1 MGFGGSGGS
10 GSVAGSSDV
19 ALNSPANQEVLTYDS
34 AVSKWKNASGVTPDG
49 TITTAKI
56 VDNAVTN
63 VKLSSAV
70 QTSLGKAD
78 SALQTAPVT
87 SVASKTGAV
96 SLVKA
101 DVGLGNVDNT
111 ADTAKPVSTATQT
124 ALNGKANTAH
134 THDGADITTGTIGT
148 ARLPAA
154 TDTTVGVVELAT
166 PAEAIT
172 GTDTVRAVTPQGL
185 KSAIT
190 ASFPTVLF
198 VDDLSQ
204 IPPGTPVDTLVVVRT
219 A

>member
-1 MGFGGSGGS
+1 MGFGGGGG

-19 ALNSPANQEVLTYDS
+19 ALNSPVNQDVLTYDS
-34 AVSKWKNASGVTPDG
+34 STSKWKNAVATGGV
-49 TITTAKI
+49 I
-56 VDNAVTN
+56 
-63 VKLSSAV
+63 
-70 QTSLGKAD
+70 
-78 SALQTAPVT
+78 
-87 SVASKTGAV
+87 SVAGKNGVV

-134 THDGADITTGTIGT
+134 THDAADIITGTIDV

-154 TDTTVGVVELAT
+154 TDTTVGVVQLAT
-166 PAEAIT
+166 PVEAIA
-172 GTDTVRAVTPQGL
+172 GTDTALAVTPEGL
-185 KSAIT
+185 KSAIV
-190 ASFPTVLF
+190 ASLPPVLF